1 MAERRRARKTTSR
14 RKGDRGAVLLAAL
27 AALAISIAPAS
38 AASTA
43 AAGTPPGRDCAGQAD
58 CDNLSG
64 GGSTAGGVVLPALI
78 VDLFPNPPA
87 GGQPIG
93 PVDGSGTPGD
103 GTSGDGTGGP
113 ANPPP
118 AAGASA
124 RAEMPAA
131 VAPTQALAGA
141 FVPDEVLATVDGGP
155 AAVQEIA
162 SAFGLQVRSQRFSTL
177 LGMTLARFGIPDGR
191 PVGTVLAELA
201 GDGRVL
207 RRGAN
212 HVYTLQQAASVA
224 NYAFGRIAL
233 DPGAASGADV
243 RIAVIDTGVDA
254 GHPALKGVIA
264 GAFDAMPDIAAK
276 GIDHGTSIDGLIAGV
291 PPFEGMAP
299 GAQIFHARAF
309 EDGRS
314 TMAVILTALD
324 WAADQDVRIVN
335 MSFVGPKN
343 ELMRV
348 ACANA
353 RARGMVLVAAAG
365 NNGPRAPFGYPAAF
379 PGVIAITATDAGD
392 GLMQQANRG
401 PYVYLAAPGVDM
413 IAPIGGGS
421 DLVTG
426 TSFAAAIASGAIANL
441 LHGNPGLTA
450 DQVEKVLAA
459 TATDLGPAGRDDDFG
474 YGLLNA
480 KAAFAAK

>member
-1 MAERRRARKTTSR
+1 M
-14 RKGDRGAVLLAAL
+14 
-27 AALAISIAPAS
+27 PA
-38 AASTA
+38 
-43 AAGTPPGRDCAGQAD
+43 
-58 CDNLSG
+58 
-64 GGSTAGGVVLPALI
+64 
-78 VDLFPNPPA
+78 
-87 GGQPIG
+87 
-93 PVDGSGTPGD
+93 
-103 GTSGDGTGGP
+103 TSGP
-113 ANPPP
+113 A
-118 AAGASA
+118 
-124 RAEMPAA
+124 
-131 VAPTQALAGA
+131 QALTGD

-155 AAVQEIA
+155 AAVQQIA
-162 SAFGLQVRSQRFSTL
+162 DAFGLQVRAQRFSTL
-177 LGMTLARFGIPDGR
+177 LGATIARFGIPDGR
-191 PVGTVLAELA
+191 PVSAVLAQLG

-233 DPGAASGADV
+233 DPGSASGADV

-264 GAFDAMPDIAAK
+264 GQFDAMPDEPTS
-276 GIDHGTSIDGLIAGV
+276 GRDHGTSIDGLIAGV

-299 GAQIFHARAF
+299 GARIYHARAF

-314 TMAVILTALD
+314 TMDVILAALD
-324 WAADQDVRIVN
+324 WAAGQDVRIVN

-343 ELMRV
+343 TLLGI

-379 PGVIAITATDAGD
+379 PGVIAVTATDAQD

-401 PYVYLAAPGVDM
+401 AYVYLAAPGVDM
-413 IAPIGGGS
+413 IAPIAGGS

-426 TSFAAAIASGAIANL
+426 TSFAAAIASGAVANL
-441 LHGNPGLTA
+441 LHANPGLSA
-450 DQVEKVLAA
+450 DQVEKVLAV